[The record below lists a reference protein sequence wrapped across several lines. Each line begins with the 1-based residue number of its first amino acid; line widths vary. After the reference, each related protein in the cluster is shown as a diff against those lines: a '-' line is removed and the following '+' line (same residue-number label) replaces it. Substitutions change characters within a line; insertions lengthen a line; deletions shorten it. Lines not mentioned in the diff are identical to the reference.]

1 MGQGFVDLIY
11 LFRNANKN
19 PYQQH
24 EFGDSQHSPKEMLMV
39 KIGESERGLVIK
51 VAEITLIVIRRVDD
65 VTQYNP
71 VFLI

>member
-1 MGQGFVDLIY
+1 
-11 LFRNANKN
+11 
-19 PYQQH
+19 
-24 EFGDSQHSPKEMLMV
+24 MV

-51 VAEITLIVIRRVDD
+51 IAEITLIVIRRVDD